1 MRRAAGQYPWRV
13 WAGMMALALVAGCA
27 AAPASR
33 ERAVESRAQAR
44 WDALIAGDLVKAYEF
59 LSPGSREVYT
69 RENYMASVRAGM
81 WKKARVD
88 RVECAEPD
96 LCDVVMQIDYVY
108 RGSPI
113 STPLR
118 ETWSRSGDEWWFV
131 LK

>member
-1 MRRAAGQYPWRV
+1 MV
-13 WAGMMALALVAGCA
+13 ALAIAAGCA
-27 AAPASR
+27 AGCAAVPASR
-33 ERAVESRAQAR
+33 EKAIEVRAQAR

-81 WKKARVD
+81 WKKARVE
-88 RVECAEPD
+88 RVDCAEPD
-96 LCDVVMQIDYVY
+96 LCNVVVQIDYVY